1 MKCIHHNDADGL
13 CAAAIVKNEL
23 ANDFMHVNESDFIM
37 YNHGWTLE
45 LPEIKEGEEVYFVDL
60 ALDGVTFNA
69 MKKCIE
75 AGAHVIHIDHHIGG
89 SRFYESMSPE
99 GKAVYDQVRRFFRT
113 DYSGTMLT
121 WVYAA
126 MTDKE
131 KEDPSKV
138 SFDIT
143 DGLTHVGFWIDNP
156 SMKREVAIPLAVRY
170 IDDNDV
176 WRHSL
181 DESKYFALVFRSLPN
196 EMTNPLNLDFWKE
209 MLYASTPKRTMDL
222 VDRGRMLFDY
232 QDSINRS
239 IVKNG
244 FEYDIAG
251 IKCFCLNTP
260 FGNSQ
265 IFCEKY
271 DEYPMVCKFSYDG
284 SIKKW
289 RYTFYSNDKFKD
301 QVDCSE
307 IARMFFAGGGHRGS
321 SGGQL
326 DYNYF
331 ED

>member
-1 MKCIHHNDADGL
+1 MKCVHHTDADGL

-23 ANDFMHVNESDFIM
+23 IDDFMVVKDEDFIP

-69 MKKCIE
+69 MKQCLE
-75 AGAHVIHIDHHIGG
+75 AGAHVTHIDHHIGG
-89 SRFYESMSPE
+89 SRFYETLSPE
-99 GKAVYDQVRRFFRT
+99 GKATYDRVRRFFRT

-121 WVYAA
+121 WIYAS

-131 KEDPSKV
+131 REDPSKV
-138 SFDIT
+138 VFDLT
-143 DGLTHVGFWIDNP
+143 PGLTHVGFWINNP
-156 SMKREVAIPLAVRY
+156 AIKREVQIPLAVRY

-181 DESKYFALVFRSLPN
+181 EESKYFALTFKSLPN

-209 MLYASTPKRTMDL
+209 MLYAPNPKRTLDL

-232 QDSINRS
+232 QDSINHY
-239 IVKNG
+239 ILKNG
-244 FEYDIAG
+244 FEYEIAG
-251 IKCFCLNTP
+251 IKTFCLNTP

-271 DEYPMVCKFSYDG
+271 DEYPMVCKYSYDG
-284 SIKKW
+284 NIGKW
-289 RYTFYSNDKFKD
+289 RYTFYSNGKD
-301 QVDCSE
+301 PDVDCAE
-307 IARMFFAGGGHRGS
+307 IARLFFNGSGHKAA

-326 DYNYF
+326 EYNYF
-331 ED
+331 EP